1 MPSFDVV
8 SEMDIQEL
16 DNAINQARKEID
28 GRYDFKGSRAEMK
41 WDKKEV
47 SIQAEDEYKMQ
58 TMIDILRTKMGKRGI
73 DIRAMKISKIELA
86 GGKTLRQ
93 KITFLQGI
101 DKEKAKDI
109 IKHVKD
115 SRLKVQAQMMDE
127 KLRVTSKSIDEL
139 QSTMQ
144 LLKAK
149 DFGIALQFDNM
160 RS

>member
-1 MPSFDVV
+1 MPSFDIV
-8 SEMDIQEL
+8 SEMDMQEL

-28 GRYDFKGSRAEMK
+28 GRYDFKGSKAEMK

-47 SIQAEDEYKMQ
+47 TIQAEDEYKMQ
-58 TMIDILRTKMGKRGI
+58 TMIDILRTRMGKRSI

>member
-16 DNAINQARKEID
+16 DNAVNQARKEID
-28 GRYDFKGSRAEMK
+28 GRYDFKGSKAEMK

-47 SIQAEDEYKMQ
+47 TIQAEDDYKMQ
-58 TMIDILRTKMGKRGI
+58 TMIDILRTRMGKRSL

-93 KITFLQGI
+93 NITFSQGI

-115 SRLKVQAQMMDE
+115 SKLKVQAQMMDE

-144 LLKAK
+144 LLRAQ

-160 RS
+160 RA